1 VLPSVSPSS
10 YIEIFMPYYG
20 DPDLL
25 REAVESV
32 LAQDDDQWRLV
43 VVDDC
48 YPDVE
53 PGRWVSQIDDE
64 RVSYVRNETNLGVS
78 GTFQRCLDLAT
89 APWLTIMGCDD
100 RLLPGYVQRVR
111 KAVEAHPDAAWVQ
124 PGVVVI
130 DEAGREYLPLP
141 DRLKNFYR
149 PHVTT
154 TTVLGG
160 ERLSRSLL
168 RGNWTYF
175 PSLCWRHEVVAAHG
189 FRPEFEIVL
198 DLSLQL
204 DLIAEGHQ
212 LVLDP
217 VPSFEYRRHSAS
229 VSSVG
234 AGDGSRFVEEKAL
247 LLRTA
252 DTVGRLGWRRARR
265 AASWHLS
272 SRLNALSRLPSVLR
286 SRQLSSLAPLL
297 RHAFTNRLPQG
308 TGR

>member
-1 VLPSVSPSS
+1 MTD
-10 YIEIFMPYYG
+10 IEIFMPFYG
-20 DPDLL
+20 DPALL
-25 REAVESV
+25 REAVQSV
-32 LAQDDDQWRLV
+32 LAQDDERWRLV

-53 PGRWVSQIDDE
+53 PGRWVAAIDDE

-100 RLLPGYVQRVR
+100 RLLPGYVRRVR
-111 KAVEAHPDAAWVQ
+111 QAVDDHPGATWVQ

-130 DEAGREYLPLP
+130 DEDGRAYLPLP

-149 PHVTT
+149 PTVDGP
-154 TTVLGG
+154 TVLEGQALG
-160 ERLSRSLL
+160 RSLV

-175 PSLCWRHEVVAAHG
+175 PSLCWRREVIVAHG
-189 FRPEFEIVL
+189 FRPELEIVL

-204 DLIAEGHQ
+204 DLVVDGRQ

-217 VPSFEYRRHSAS
+217 EPTFEYRRHSAS

-252 DTVGRLGWRRARR
+252 DTLEALGWRRARR
-265 AASWHLS
+265 AAAWHLS
-272 SRLNALSRLPSVLR
+272 SRLNALTRLPAAVM
-286 SRQLSSLAPLL
+286 SRQTSNLRPLL
-297 RHAFTNRLPQG
+297 RHALTNRLPGG
-308 TGR
+308 TQR

>member
-1 VLPSVSPSS
+1 MSTEPD
-10 YIEIFMPYYG
+10 IEIFMPFYG
-20 DPDLL
+20 DPDLF

-32 LAQDDDQWRLV
+32 LAQDDGQWRLV

-53 PGRWVSQIDDE
+53 PGTWVSQIDDD

-100 RLLPGYVQRVR
+100 RLLPGYVGRVR
-111 KAVEAHPDAAWVQ
+111 EAVRTHPDATWVQ

-130 DEAGREYLPLP
+130 DEQGREYLPLP

-149 PHVTT
+149 PHVTA

-160 ERLSRSLL
+160 EQLSRSLL

-175 PSLCWRHEVVAAHG
+175 PSLCWRRDVVAAHG
-189 FRPEFEIVL
+189 FRPELEIVL

-204 DLIAEGHQ
+204 DLIADGHQ

-217 VPSFEYRRHSAS
+217 EPSFEYRRHSAS

-234 AGDGSRFVEEKAL
+234 AGDGSRFAEEKAL
-247 LLRTA
+247 MLRTA
-252 DTVGRLGWRRARR
+252 DTVRDLGWRRARR
-265 AASWHLS
+265 AARWHLS
-272 SRLNALSRLPSVLR
+272 SRLNALTRLPTALR
-286 SRQLSSLAPLL
+286 SRQLSSFVPLL
-297 RHAFTNRLPQG
+297 RHAFTNRLP
-308 TGR
+308 RDARR

>member
-1 VLPSVSPSS
+1 
-10 YIEIFMPYYG
+10 MPFYG

-32 LAQDDDQWRLV
+32 LAQEDHRWRLV

-53 PGRWVSQIDDE
+53 AARWVSLTGDD

-89 APWLTIMGCDD
+89 APWMTIMGCDD
-100 RLLPGYVQRVR
+100 RLLPGYVGRVR
-111 KAVEAHPDAAWVQ
+111 QAIDAFPEAAWIQ

-130 DEAGREYLPLP
+130 DEQGRQYLPLP

-149 PHVTT
+149 PRVTT
-154 TTVLGG
+154 TTILGG
-160 ERLSRSLL
+160 EQLSRSLL

-175 PSLCWRHEVVAAHG
+175 PSLCWRHDVVAAHG

-204 DLIAEGHQ
+204 DLIVEGHQ

-234 AGDGSRFVEEKAL
+234 AGDGTRFAEEKAL

-252 DTVGRLGWRRARR
+252 DTVGGLGWRRARR
-265 AASWHLS
+265 AAAWHLS
-272 SRLNALSRLPSVLR
+272 SRLNALTRLPAALR
-286 SRQLSSLAPLL
+286 SRRPASLTPLL
-297 RHAFTNRLPQG
+297 RHAFTNALPRDQ
-308 TGR
+308 RP